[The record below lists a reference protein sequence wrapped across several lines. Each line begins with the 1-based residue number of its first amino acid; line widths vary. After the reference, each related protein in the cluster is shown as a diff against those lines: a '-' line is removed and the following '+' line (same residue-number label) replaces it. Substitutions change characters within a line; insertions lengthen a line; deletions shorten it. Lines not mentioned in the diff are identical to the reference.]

1 MPISMFQ
8 MSDSELINSYYK
20 YDKHGNLG
28 NHRKHGKQ
36 LEIRAW

>member
-8 MSDSELINSYYK
+8 LSDSELKNSYYK
-20 YDKHGNLG
+20 YDKYGNLG
-28 NHRKHGKQ
+28 NHGKHGKQ